1 VVEVSVF
8 EECGLGNKVENP
20 LLFLVISFDLCL
32 SGGIENSDR
41 LLQVVESNGSLKE
54 GELSKTVECVLIFK
68 YT

>member
-1 VVEVSVF
+1 MSVF
-8 EECGLGNKVENP
+8 EECGLGSKVENP

-32 SGGIENSDR
+32 SGRIENSDW

-54 GELSKTVECVLIFK
+54 GNLSKTVEHVLIFR